1 MSKLDSLLAKAKSSK
16 FYLKVLNI
24 ALNGA
29 IPFNKPH
36 GFKVIEVSDT
46 HLKTMLPY
54 KRRNFNHIKGL
65 HACALATL
73 SEFTTGLLLAS
84 KLDAK
89 EYRLILKTLE
99 MEYHYQGKMEAY
111 AFYEI
116 TDNTLEQQ
124 VIEPLQR
131 QDAIIITCEVK
142 IHDKNNNH
150 LSTGQVHWQIKAWKK
165 VKTKVN

>member
-1 MSKLDSLLAKAKSSK
+1 MSKLNSLLAKAKTSN
-16 FYLKVLNI
+16 FYLKILNI
-24 ALNGA
+24 ALNSA

-36 GFKVIEVSDT
+36 RFKVIEVSDNY
-46 HLKTMLPY
+46 LKTMLPY
-54 KRRNFNHIKGL
+54 KRRNFNHINGL

-99 MEYHYQGKMEAY
+99 MEYHYQGKMGAF

-116 TDNTLEQQ
+116 TDDTLERQ
-124 VIEPLQR
+124 VIKPLQR

>member
-1 MSKLDSLLAKAKSSK
+1 MSKLNSLLAKSKTSK

-24 ALNGA
+24 ALNHA

-36 GFKVIEVSDT
+36 GFKVIEVGDT

-99 MEYHYQGKMEAY
+99 MEYHYQGKMEAF

-116 TDNTLEQQ
+116 TDKELKQK
-124 VIEPLQR
+124 VFEPLPR